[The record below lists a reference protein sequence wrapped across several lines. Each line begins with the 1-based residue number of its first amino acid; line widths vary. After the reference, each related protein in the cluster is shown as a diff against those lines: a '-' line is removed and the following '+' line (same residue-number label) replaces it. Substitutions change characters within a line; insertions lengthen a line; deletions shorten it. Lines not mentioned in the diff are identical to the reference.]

1 MIWAVAV
8 DVAPQHL
15 FSGPYRATWKLYSG
29 DVLIATGA
37 TNGAQPPPRTR
48 SHGQNGAANLREF
61 PCMEEE
67 CSRRP
72 EKLKADT
79 GRTAH

>member
-29 DVLIATGA
+29 DVLIATGTA
-37 TNGAQPPPRTR
+37 NGAQPPPNAVTWPKWR
-48 SHGQNGAANLREF
+48 N
-61 PCMEEE
+61 
-67 CSRRP
+67 
-72 EKLKADT
+72 
-79 GRTAH
+79 

>member
-29 DVLIATGA
+29 DVLIATGTA
-37 TNGAQPPPRTR
+37 NGAQPPPGRGHMARMAQLTFGSSHVWRKNARGGRR
-48 SHGQNGAANLREF
+48 S
-61 PCMEEE
+61 
-67 CSRRP
+67 
-72 EKLKADT
+72 
-79 GRTAH
+79 